1 MLPYVFS
8 ALTIRSVGKA
18 AFGMVEQV
26 RRQIREDPGILQ
38 GTSEPDYKACIRIST
53 RASLIEMIA
62 PGALVILTPLF
73 LGFVFGPNILAG
85 FLPGSLVSGVQMA
98 ISAANTGG
106 AWDNAKKY
114 I

>member
-8 ALTIRSVGKA
+8 AFTIRSVGKA
-18 AFGMVEQV
+18 AFGMVEEV

-73 LGFVFGPNILAG
+73 LGFVFGPKILAG